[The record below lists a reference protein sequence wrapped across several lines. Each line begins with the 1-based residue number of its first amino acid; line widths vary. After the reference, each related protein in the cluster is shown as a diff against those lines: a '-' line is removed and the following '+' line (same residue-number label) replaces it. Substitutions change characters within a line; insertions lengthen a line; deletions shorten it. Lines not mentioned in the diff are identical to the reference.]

1 VKNSVF
7 IDTSAYL
14 ARFCRKDGYHQKAVQ
29 VWQTL
34 RKGGFPLVT
43 SHDVI
48 DELATLLGR
57 RTSYAFSAKKL
68 RELYES
74 DTTIVRT
81 AEADELEALS
91 FFQKYADQ
99 KISFTD
105 CLSFVIMKKLS
116 IKQVFTFDR
125 HFEYLG
131 FELFF

>member
-1 VKNSVF
+1 MPF
-7 IDTSAYL
+7 L
-14 ARFCRKDGYHQKAVQ
+14 Q
-29 VWQTL
+29 
-34 RKGGFPLVT
+34 
-43 SHDVI
+43 
-48 DELATLLGR
+48 
-57 RTSYAFSAKKL
+57 KKL